1 MFEYDVCI
9 VGAGPGGIFTALELL
24 EKNPNL
30 KIIMLDKGKPVSER
44 SHTGIDLTQ
53 GFGGCGSWSDGKL
66 CMSMDAGY
74 GGNLQEYINDL
85 NLFATIM
92 KKVDD
97 THMKF
102 SDKQDIKVYG
112 DDEKV
117 VEPIKIRAAK
127 DGMTLLSARIRHLGT
142 ENNEQIMKNI
152 YEHLKGK
159 VTIKFKQEISG
170 FTKVDGGFEIEHK
183 YKPSDG
189 ENVDA
194 VYLSPQKVTAK
205 YLVLMPGRSGNRWF
219 GQVAK
224 EHGLKIRNNQIDIG
238 VRVEFPEWIGREIG
252 AALYEPKLII
262 RTPKTDLKARTFCWN
277 NGGHVVAESVTDK
290 GVDYLTVNG
299 HSFND
304 ADKKTPNSNF
314 ALLVSA
320 EFTEPFN
327 DPIAYG
333 RSVAQICNL
342 MGGGK
347 AIVQRLKDAKA
358 NRRSTPKRMTEMNLQ
373 PTLKDAVPGDLS
385 FAFPAKQCN
394 TIIEALEILDKIF
407 PGLNGDDT
415 IMYGPEIK
423 WYSARAELS
432 PKLESS
438 IPNLF
443 CGGDGCGIS
452 RGIVQAAMSGI
463 IVGQEISEREK

>member
-1 MFEYDVCI
+1 MSQYDVCI
-9 VGAGPGGIFTALELL
+9 VGAGPGGIFAALELI

-30 KIIMLDKGKPVSER
+30 KIVMLDKGKPVSER
-44 SHTGIDLTQ
+44 THTGIDLTQ

-85 NLFATIM
+85 NLFAKIM
-92 KKVDD
+92 QKVDD
-97 THMKF
+97 THMRF
-102 SDKQDIKVYG
+102 SDKKDIKVYG
-112 DDEKV
+112 DDDKT

-152 YEHLKGK
+152 YDFLKNK
-159 VTIKFKQEISG
+159 VEIKFGVEAESFDKQEDVFKIIYKKDNITDEIIS
-170 FTKVDGGFEIEHK
+170 
-183 YKPSDG
+183 
-189 ENVDA
+189 
-194 VYLSPQKVTAK
+194 K
-205 YLVLMPGRSGNRWF
+205 YLILMPGRTGNKWF
-219 GQVAK
+219 GTQAK
-224 EHGLKIRNNQIDIG
+224 LHGLKIRNNQIDIG

-252 AALYEPKLII
+252 SILYEPKLII
-262 RTPKTDLKARTFCWN
+262 RAPKTDLKARTFCWN
-277 NGGHVVAESVTDK
+277 NGGHVVAEKVNDK

-304 ADKKTPNSNF
+304 SDKKTQNSNF

-327 DPIAYG
+327 EPILYG
-333 RSVAQICNL
+333 RAVAQICNL
-342 MGGGK
+342 LGGGK
-347 AIVQRLKDAKA
+347 ALVQRLKDAKSG
-358 NRRSTPKRMTEMNLQ
+358 RRSTPKRMTEMNLQ

-385 FAFPAKQCN
+385 FALPAKQFN
-394 TIIEALEILDKIF
+394 TIMESLEILDKIF

-415 IMYGPEIK
+415 ILYAPEIK
-423 WYSARAELS
+423 WYSARAELT

-438 IPNLF
+438 INNLF

-452 RGIVQAAMSGI
+452 RGIVQSAMCGI
-463 IVGQEISEREK
+463 IIGSEISDREK

>member
-1 MFEYDVCI
+1 MSKYDVCI
-9 VGAGPGGIFTALELL
+9 VGAGPGGIFAALELL
-24 EKNPNL
+24 ERNPKL
-30 KIIMLDKGKPVSER
+30 KIVMLDKGKPVSER

-74 GGNLQEYINDL
+74 GGNLQDYIKDL
-85 NLFATIM
+85 HLFKSIM
-92 KKVDD
+92 DKVDE
-97 THMKF
+97 THMRF
-102 SDKQDIKVYG
+102 SDKKDIQVYG
-112 DDEKV
+112 DDDKA

-127 DGMTLLSARIRHLGT
+127 DGMTLLAARIRHLGT

-152 YEHLKGK
+152 YAYLKDK
-159 VTIKFKQEISG
+159 VDIIFGQEVRSFSKTDSG
-170 FTKVDGGFEIEHK
+170 FTINVLGQVYDENKRPLHH
-183 YKPSDG
+183 G
-189 ENVDA
+189 ET
-194 VYLSPQKVTAK
+194 VYECK

-219 GQVAK
+219 GSIAK
-224 EHGLKIRNNQIDIG
+224 EHGLKIRNNQVDIG

-252 AALYEPKLII
+252 SVLYEPKLVW

-290 GVDYLTVNG
+290 GIDYLTVNG

-304 ADKKTPNSNF
+304 SDKKTPNSNF
-314 ALLVSA
+314 ALLVSV
-320 EFTEPFN
+320 EFSEPFN

-333 RSVAQICNL
+333 RAVASKCNL
-342 MGGGK
+342 IGGGK
-347 AIVQRLKDAKA
+347 AIVQRLKDAKMW
-358 NRRSTPKRMTEMNLQ
+358 RRTTEKRLTEMNLQ
-373 PTLKDAVPGDLS
+373 PTLKDAVPGNLALAIPASQWMTIMES
-385 FAFPAKQCN
+385 F
-394 TIIEALEILDKIF
+394 EILDKIF
-407 PGLNGDDT
+407 PGINGDDT

-452 RGIVQAAMSGI
+452 RGIVQAAMCGI
-463 IVGQEISEREK
+463 VIGTEIGEREK

>member
-1 MFEYDVCI
+1 MSTYDVCI
-9 VGAGPGGIFTALELL
+9 VGAGPGGIFTALTLL
-24 EKNPNL
+24 EKNPSL
-30 KIIMLDKGKPVSER
+30 KILMLDKGKPVAER
-44 SHTGIDLTQ
+44 GHSGIDLTQ

-74 GGNLQEYINDL
+74 GGNLQEYIGDM
-85 NLFATIM
+85 NLFAAIM

-97 THMKF
+97 IHMAF
-102 SDKQDIKVYG
+102 SDKKDIKVYG

-127 DGMTLLSARIRHLGT
+127 EGMTLLSARIRHLGT

-152 YEHLKGK
+152 YEHLKDK
-159 VTIKFKQEISG
+159 VDIKFGIEILDFVKSDDEFVING
-170 FTKVDGGFEIEHK
+170 K
-183 YKPSDG
+183 YATTVFG
-189 ENVDA
+189 DA
-194 VYLSPQKVTAK
+194 PKFKSKK
-205 YLVLMPGRSGNRWF
+205 LVLMPGRSGNRWF
-219 GQVAK
+219 GQIAK

-252 AALYEPKLII
+252 SVLYEPKLVI

-290 GVDYLTVNG
+290 GTDYLTVNG

-304 ADKKTPNSNF
+304 ADKKTANSNF

-358 NRRSTPKRMTEMNLQ
+358 GRRSTPKRMTEMNLQ

-385 FAFPAKQCN
+385 FALPAKQWN

-407 PGLNGDDT
+407 PGMNGDDT

-432 PKLESS
+432 NKLESS

-452 RGIVQAAMSGI
+452 RGIVQAAMCGI
-463 IVGQEISEREK
+463 IIGTEIGDR

>member
-1 MFEYDVCI
+1 MKKYDVCI

-24 EKNPNL
+24 EKSPQL
-30 KIIMLDKGKPVSER
+30 KIVMLDKGKPVSER
-44 SHTGIDLTQ
+44 THSGIDLTQ

-74 GGNLQEYINDL
+74 GGNLQDYIQDL
-85 NLFATIM
+85 HLFKSIM
-92 KKVDD
+92 DKVDE

-102 SDKQDIKVYG
+102 SDKKDIQVYG
-112 DDEKV
+112 DDDKT
-117 VEPIKIRAAK
+117 VEPIKIRAARE
-127 DGMTLLSARIRHLGT
+127 GMTLLAARIRHLGT

-152 YEHLKGK
+152 YEFLKDK
-159 VTIKFKQEISG
+159 VEIRFGVDVTGFDKLKSG
-170 FTKVDGGFEIEHK
+170 DFSVQYTV
-183 YKPSDG
+183 KPESFDDV
-189 ENVDA
+189 E
-194 VYLSPQKVTAK
+194 LECQ
-205 YLVLMPGRSGNRWF
+205 YLVLVPGRSGNRWF
-219 GQVAK
+219 GAQAK

-252 AALYEPKLII
+252 SVLYEPKLVI

-277 NGGHVVAESVTDK
+277 NGGHVVAESVNDK
-290 GVDYLTVNG
+290 GIDYLTVNG

-304 ADKKTPNSNF
+304 AEKKTPNSNF

-327 DPIAYG
+327 DPVAYG
-333 RSVAQICNL
+333 RAVAQVCNL
-342 MGGGK
+342 IGGGK

-358 NRRSTPKRMTEMNLQ
+358 NRRSTPKRMTELNLQ
-373 PTLKDAVPGDLS
+373 PTLRDAVPGDLS
-385 FAFPAKQCN
+385 FAFPAKQWN
-394 TIIEALEILDKIF
+394 TIIEALEILDKLF
-407 PGLNGDDT
+407 PGMNGNDT

-432 PKLESS
+432 NQLESS

-452 RGIVQAAMSGI
+452 RGIVQAGMCGI
-463 IVGQEISEREK
+463 IIGREIADRTK

>member
-1 MFEYDVCI
+1 MYDVCI

-24 EKNPNL
+24 EKNPKL
-30 KIIMLDKGKPVSER
+30 KIVMLDKGKPVSER

-85 NLFATIM
+85 NLFASIM

-102 SDKQDIKVYG
+102 SDKKDIKVYG
-112 DDEKV
+112 DDESV

-152 YEHLKGK
+152 YDFLKDKIEIRFGVEVVGFGVEQEPTYDWFRTKCKSSDGK
-159 VTIKFKQEISG
+159 E
-170 FTKVDGGFEIEHK
+170 FEIE
-183 YKPSDG
+183 S
-189 ENVDA
+189 
-194 VYLSPQKVTAK
+194 K
-205 YLVLMPGRSGNRWF
+205 YLILMPGRSGNRWF
-219 GQVAK
+219 GAQAK

-252 AALYEPKLII
+252 SILYEPKLVI
-262 RTPKTDLKARTFCWN
+262 RTQKTDLKARTFCWN

-290 GVDYLTVNG
+290 GIDYLTVNG

-304 ADKKTPNSNF
+304 ADKKTANSNF

-347 AIVQRLKDAKA
+347 AIVQRLKDAKLG
-358 NRRSTPKRMTEMNLQ
+358 RRSTPKRMNEMNLQ

-385 FAFPAKQCN
+385 FAFPAKQWN
-394 TIIEALEILDKIF
+394 TIMEALETLDKLF
-407 PGLNGDDT
+407 PGMNGDDT

-452 RGIVQAAMSGI
+452 RGIVQAAMCGI
-463 IVGQEISEREK
+463 IIGQEVASRT

>member
-1 MFEYDVCI
+1 MSNKYDVCI

-24 EKNPNL
+24 ERKPNL
-30 KIIMLDKGKPVSER
+30 KIVMIDKGKPVSER
-44 SHTGIDLTQ
+44 THTGIDLTQ

-85 NLFATIM
+85 NLFASIM

-102 SDKQDIKVYG
+102 SDKKDIKVYG
-112 DDEKV
+112 DDDTA

-152 YEHLKGK
+152 YDFLKD
-159 VTIKFKQEISG
+159 
-170 FTKVDGGFEIEHK
+170 KVDIRFGAEAETFQKTENGFKITTSSENTEIYNGPWNIE
-183 YKPSDG
+183 S
-189 ENVDA
+189 
-194 VYLSPQKVTAK
+194 K
-205 YLVLMPGRSGNRWF
+205 YLVLQPGRSGNRWF
-219 GQVAK
+219 GQMAK
-224 EHGLKIRNNQIDIG
+224 DHGLKIRNNQIDIG
-238 VRVEFPEWIGREIG
+238 VRVEFPDWIGKDISNV
-252 AALYEPKLII
+252 LYEPKIVV
-262 RTPKTDLKARTFCWN
+262 RTKGTDLKARTFCWN

-290 GVDYLTVNG
+290 GIDYLTVNG

-304 ADKKTPNSNF
+304 EERKTKNSNF

-333 RSVAQICNL
+333 RSVAQLCNL

-347 AIVQRLKDAKA
+347 AIVQRLKDAKLG
-358 NRRSTPKRMTEMNLQ
+358 RRSTPKRMTEMNMQ

-385 FAFPAKQCN
+385 FAFPAKQWN
-394 TIIEALEILDKIF
+394 TIIEAIETLDKLF
-407 PGLNGDDT
+407 EGLNGDDT

-423 WYSARAELS
+423 WYSSRAELS
-432 PKLESS
+432 NKLEAS

-443 CGGDGCGIS
+443 CGGDGAGVS
-452 RGIVQAAMSGI
+452 RGIVQAAMGGI
-463 IVGQEISEREK
+463 IIGEEIAGRE

>member
-1 MFEYDVCI
+1 
-9 VGAGPGGIFTALELL
+9 
-24 EKNPNL
+24 
-30 KIIMLDKGKPVSER
+30 
-44 SHTGIDLTQ
+44 
-53 GFGGCGSWSDGKL
+53 
-66 CMSMDAGY
+66 
-74 GGNLQEYINDL
+74 
-85 NLFATIM
+85 
-92 KKVDD
+92 
-97 THMKF
+97 
-102 SDKQDIKVYG
+102 
-112 DDEKV
+112 
-117 VEPIKIRAAK
+117 
-127 DGMTLLSARIRHLGT
+127 
-142 ENNEQIMKNI
+142 
-152 YEHLKGK
+152 
-159 VTIKFKQEISG
+159 
-170 FTKVDGGFEIEHK
+170 
-183 YKPSDG
+183 
-189 ENVDA
+189 
-194 VYLSPQKVTAK
+194 
-205 YLVLMPGRSGNRWF
+205 MPGRSGNRWF
-219 GQVAK
+219 GQIAK

-252 AALYEPKLII
+252 SVLYEPKLVI

-290 GVDYLTVNG
+290 GTDYLTVNG

-304 ADKKTPNSNF
+304 ADKKTANSNF

-358 NRRSTPKRMTEMNLQ
+358 GRRSTPKRMTEMNLQ

-385 FAFPAKQCN
+385 FALPAKQWN

-407 PGLNGDDT
+407 PGMNGDDT

-432 PKLESS
+432 NKLESS

-452 RGIVQAAMSGI
+452 RGIVQAAMCGI
-463 IVGQEISEREK
+463 IIGTEIGDR